1 MIHSETS
8 TVTTDKLCCGW
19 CNTTFRPDQ
28 PLVMV
33 PDGLGRTSYESCLHH
48 LPLPVFMEQYRG
60 QPCDVCGRQV
70 FRPLKQSGEEGAS
83 MCSKA
88 CAARTL
94 SRTPR

>member
-33 PDGLGRTSYESCLHH
+33 PDGLERTSYESCLHH
-48 LPLPVFMEQYRG
+48 LPLPVFMEQ
-60 QPCDVCGRQV
+60 
-70 FRPLKQSGEEGAS
+70 
-83 MCSKA
+83 
-88 CAARTL
+88 
-94 SRTPR
+94 